1 MVHLLRL
8 RVLLVADGIVGVI
21 VGGVVSF
28 RYVGGCDWF
37 SYFIIVGCGVVL
49 RL

>member
-1 MVHLLRL
+1 MLHLLRL
-8 RVLLVADGIVGVI
+8 RVLLVADVI
-21 VGGVVSF
+21 VSGVVSF

-37 SYFIIVGCGVVL
+37 SCFVIVGCGVVL